1 MTKMFDMLS
10 YSQIDGPTAVIPTP
24 LAVRHE
30 PKLNVKLFC
39 PGNLS
44 SSECVVPLTRFCW
57 LISRTH

>member
-10 YSQIDGPTAVIPTP
+10 YSQSDGPTAVIPTP
-24 LAVRHE
+24 LAVHRE
-30 PKLNVKLFC
+30 PKLNVKLF
-39 PGNLS
+39 S